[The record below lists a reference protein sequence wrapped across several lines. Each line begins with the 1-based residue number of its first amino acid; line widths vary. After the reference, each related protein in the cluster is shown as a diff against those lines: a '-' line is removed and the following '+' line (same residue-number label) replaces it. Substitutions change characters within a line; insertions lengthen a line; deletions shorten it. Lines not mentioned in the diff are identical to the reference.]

1 MQQSLTKVCKQI
13 MLEQPF
19 YGLLLLNL
27 QKEWSST
34 KVKTAGVGLQGINY
48 KLYINP
54 EFWNTLNEK
63 ENRPTTLTLPRAC
76 NYLY

>member
-1 MQQSLTKVCKQI
+1 MSVTLQQNLTKICKDL

-27 QKEWSST
+27 NKEWT
-34 KVKTAGVGLQGINY
+34 DKVPTAGVGLEGINY

-54 EFWNTLNEK
+54 EFWQSLSE
-63 ENRPTTLTLPRAC
+63 
-76 NYLY
+76 